1 MITHTLNLEL
11 AKKIDSIGVPIVVR
25 TMDNETQVIS
35 ANLFMRGQD
44 YAPTCE
50 SARLDIMHEDGSWAR
65 IDATTSGHTASATLP
80 SKALTNGVSMAYFAF
95 VKGPQIETTESF
107 VLRVVA
113 SAQET
118 PESDRYFD
126 ASINRLYEKWKN
138 FEAGAEHA
146 EDLRKAAETKRE
158 SDFNE
163 AQNRHETA
171 YTEAEQ
177 KRTSAFNQAEEER
190 THAEN
195 DRASAEQGRTDAESK
210 RVSAEQARVAEE
222 TSRTEAEQKREAAE
236 TTRADA
242 ESTRA
247 SQEQARTNAEQTR
260 VSQENARVAA
270 EEARAHAETA
280 RTHAEDTRTSAEDTR
295 KSEEQKR
302 EDAESARVSA
312 ESARAD
318 AEGKRATAEQARV
331 NEEQTRASQERTR
344 QTQEQQ
350 RVLNEDTRTQAA
362 QAQADAESKRD
373 LAEAARAQAE
383 ALRVAEESKRATA
396 ESGRATEEESR
407 KTRFAQM
414 MDAAQNVKFK
424 IVQADDNGTPLG
436 EGVAGIIYLVR
447 GKTDS
452 TTNEYTEWIWYE
464 GRWELFGTSGATVE
478 PITPQDIDTVA
489 QDGTISGTR
498 VLSATAL
505 NYLWT
510 KLEAKYQTQAQVA
523 AAVSASTEPLAA
535 KVQTLDTT
543 KADKQALEDLKA
555 SVNTDVKQQLNA
567 INETL
572 ATKASADSV
581 NTLEQKAATKD
592 ALAQLD
598 ANKADKSALETLKQD
613 VGDGVKKKLED
624 VNATLATKADKE
636 TTQAALATKADASAL
651 NSAKSDLIA
660 RIDLKA
666 DRQATQT
673 ALATKADKQT
683 TDTFADQATKQLKAL
698 REWAESTL
706 QSKMQEKYNEGFS
719 KGKQEGGDISETIG
733 LAQPF
738 FEFNVPR
745 DNYTWVNYNSS
756 DAINRIDPTIMLA
769 YPPRINY
776 QLLHLLLKDKADT
789 EQGKYLIQMFFDAAT
804 RGVYRTDPSKDT
816 SFKGRGEWAKNA
828 LANTTR
834 VFEMLTAEDARRLLE
849 PKIKTDR
856 ADTLVMIMWQTLPT
870 STALIC
876 SLIEKADVFRGLLS
890 WDTNDSY
897 DNLFGKLPA
906 IKEIDIRGS
915 YPTAGNIRQLS
926 RHVFAM
932 WIKPASGIT
941 IPEGFRP
948 QTELRFKHE
957 RNFYS
962 SVEYDVRV
970 LPSGK
975 IDYSGFAPNPI
986 YALYFA

>member
-65 IDATTSGHTASATLP
+65 IDASTSGHTVTATLP

-95 VKGPQIETTESF
+95 IKGPQIETTESF

-146 EDLRKAAETKRE
+146 EELRKAAETKRE

-163 AQNRHETA
+163 AQTRHETA

-177 KRTSAFNQAEEER
+177 KRTTAFNQAEEER
-190 THAEN
+190 THAEK
-195 DRASAEQGRTDAESK
+195 DRVTAEQARADAESK
-210 RVSAEQARVAEE
+210 RVSAEDARA
-222 TSRTEAEQKREAAE
+222 QAE
-236 TTRADA
+236 TARADA
-242 ESTRA
+242 ESKRAQAEAARDSAEQTRA
-247 SQEQARTNAEQTR
+247 SQEQARTNAENTR
-260 VSQENARVAA
+260 TSQENARVAA

-280 RTHAEDTRTSAEDTR
+280 RTTAEDTRTTAEDAR

-302 EDAESARVSA
+302 
-312 ESARAD
+312 AD
-318 AEGKRATAEQARV
+318 AEAARTQAETARKDAEGLRAQAESTREEQESLRQAR
-331 NEEQTRASQERTR
+331 EQTRKEQESTR
-344 QTQEQQ
+344 AAQEQA
-350 RVLNEDTRTQAA
+350 RTQAA

-396 ESGRATEEESR
+396 ETGRATEEESR

-424 IVQADDNGTPLG
+424 IVQADENGTPLG
-436 EGVAGIIYLVR
+436 AGVAGIIYLVR
-447 GKTDS
+447 GKTES
-452 TTNEYTEWIWYE
+452 ATNEYTEWIWYE

-523 AAVSASTEPLAA
+523 AAVSASTEPLAQ
-535 KVQTLDTT
+535 KLQTLDTT

-567 INETL
+567 INDTL
-572 ATKASADSV
+572 ATKASTDSV
-581 NTLEQKAATKD
+581 STLEQKAATKEALAALEEKTATKD
-592 ALAQLD
+592 ALAQMD
-598 ANKADKSALETLKQD
+598 ADKADKQTTQSA
-613 VGDGVKKKLED
+613 
-624 VNATLATKADKE
+624 LATKADKQA
-636 TTQAALATKADASAL
+636 TQTALDTLKQDVSGKAAAISVALEGKAD
-651 NSAKSDLIA
+651 KE
-660 RIDLKA
+660 
-666 DRQATQT
+666 ATQT

-706 QSKMQEKYNEGFS
+706 QSKMQEKYNEGFN
-719 KGKQEGGDISETIG
+719 KGKQEGGEISRLVAGDLSSDQIVSTFRKLKNNNDYMSNYLQMLPDSAKETLVARLNSDEIANIVNSAHPYSLSLFVQGLGPAASATFIDSLSTRDALLFMRKLKNHRVFMVVEGEYYSKYYSRSDGIG
-733 LAQPF
+733 GVEKTEDHLGNSYGPS
-738 FEFNVPR
+738 
-745 DNYTWVNYNSS
+745 WYNIKTDDSS
-756 DAINRIDPTIMLA
+756 DA
-769 YPPRINY
+769 
-776 QLLHLLLKDKADT
+776 
-789 EQGKYLIQMFFDAAT
+789 GGAAI
-804 RGVYRTDPSKDT
+804 VPYSSNIKDT
-816 SFKGRGEWAKNA
+816 GNYILYYARIPSYIKLNYGYDYHIGSGGRLTHGRDAIEWFCFNQTYG
-828 LANTTR
+828 NTG
-834 VFEMLTAEDARRLLE
+834 
-849 PKIKTDR
+849 IKK
-856 ADTLVMIMWQTLPT
+856 P
-870 STALIC
+870 
-876 SLIEKADVFRGLLS
+876 VFRGKDL
-890 WDTNDSY
+890 
-897 DNLFGKLPA
+897 
-906 IKEIDIRGS
+906 
-915 YPTAGNIRQLS
+915 
-926 RHVFAM
+926 
-932 WIKPASGIT
+932 IKPGCWILM
-941 IPEGFRP
+941 IF
-948 QTELRFKHE
+948 
-957 RNFYS
+957 
-962 SVEYDVRV
+962 
-970 LPSGK
+970 
-975 IDYSGFAPNPI
+975 
-986 YALYFA
+986 

>member
-65 IDATTSGHTASATLP
+65 IDATTSGHTVTATLP

-95 VKGPQIETTESF
+95 IKGPQIETTESF

-146 EDLRKAAETKRE
+146 EDLRKTAETKRE

-177 KRTSAFNQAEEER
+177 KRTTAFNQAEEER
-190 THAEN
+190 THAEK
-195 DRASAEQGRTDAESK
+195 DRVTAEQARTDAEQK
-210 RVSAEQARVAEE
+210 RVSAEDARA
-222 TSRTEAEQKREAAE
+222 QAE
-236 TTRADA
+236 TARADAETKRTQAETARESA

-247 SQEQARTNAEQTR
+247 AQEQARTNAENTR
-260 VSQENARVAA
+260 TSQENARVAA

-280 RTHAEDTRTSAEDTR
+280 RTTAEDTRTTAEDAR

-302 EDAESARVSA
+302 
-312 ESARAD
+312 AD
-318 AEGKRATAEQARV
+318 AEAARTQAETARKDAEALRAQAESTR
-331 NEEQTRASQERTR
+331 NEQESLR
-344 QTQEQQ
+344 QTQEQTRKEQ
-350 RVLNEDTRTQAA
+350 ESTRVAQEQARAQAA
-362 QAQADAESKRD
+362 RAQADAESKRD

-447 GKTDS
+447 GKSES

-523 AAVSASTEPLAA
+523 AAVSASAEPLAQ
-535 KVQTLDTT
+535 KLQTLDTT

-555 SVNTDVKQQLNA
+555 SVNTDVKQQLQTINA
-567 INETL
+567 DL

-581 NTLEQKAATKD
+581 QALEQKAATKE
-592 ALAQLD
+592 ALAALD
-598 ANKADKSALETLKQD
+598 ATKADKSALETLKQD
-613 VGDGVKKKLED
+613 VDGGVKKKLEA
-624 VNATLATKADKE
+624 VNAT
-636 TTQAALATKADASAL
+636 LATKADASAL
-651 NSAKSDLIA
+651 NSAKNDLGA

-666 DRQATQT
+666 DKQATQT
-673 ALATKADKQT
+673 ALATKADKKT

-698 REWAESTL
+698 REWAENTL
-706 QSKMQEKYNEGFS
+706 QSKMQEKYNEGFN
-719 KGKQEGGDISETIG
+719 KGKQEGGEISRLVAGDLSSDQIVSTFRKLKNNNDYMSNYIQMLPDSAKETLVARLNSDEIANIVNSAHPYSLSLFVQGLGPAASATFIDSLSTRDALLFMRKLKNHRVFMVVEGEYYSKYYSRSDGIG
-733 LAQPF
+733 GVEKTEDHLNNSYGPS
-738 FEFNVPR
+738 
-745 DNYTWVNYNSS
+745 WYNIKTDDSS
-756 DAINRIDPTIMLA
+756 DA
-769 YPPRINY
+769 
-776 QLLHLLLKDKADT
+776 
-789 EQGKYLIQMFFDAAT
+789 GGAAI
-804 RGVYRTDPSKDT
+804 VPYSSNIKDT
-816 SFKGRGEWAKNA
+816 DNYILYYARIPSYIKLNYGYDYHIVSGGRLTHGRDAIEWFCFNQTYG
-828 LANTTR
+828 NTG
-834 VFEMLTAEDARRLLE
+834 
-849 PKIKTDR
+849 IKK
-856 ADTLVMIMWQTLPT
+856 P
-870 STALIC
+870 
-876 SLIEKADVFRGLLS
+876 VFRGKDL
-890 WDTNDSY
+890 
-897 DNLFGKLPA
+897 
-906 IKEIDIRGS
+906 
-915 YPTAGNIRQLS
+915 
-926 RHVFAM
+926 
-932 WIKPASGIT
+932 IKPGCWILM
-941 IPEGFRP
+941 IF
-948 QTELRFKHE
+948 
-957 RNFYS
+957 
-962 SVEYDVRV
+962 
-970 LPSGK
+970 
-975 IDYSGFAPNPI
+975 
-986 YALYFA
+986 

>member
-65 IDATTSGHTASATLP
+65 IDASTSGHTVTATLP

-95 VKGPQIETTESF
+95 TKGAQIETTESF

-177 KRTSAFNQAEEER
+177 KRTTAFTQAEEER
-190 THAEN
+190 THAEK
-195 DRASAEQGRTDAESK
+195 DRVTAEQARADAEAKRVNAESTRVAAESARTDAE
-210 RVSAEQARVAEE
+210 
-222 TSRTEAEQKREAAE
+222 QKRAQAE
-236 TTRADA
+236 TTRDSA
-242 ESTRA
+242 EQTRA
-247 SQEQARTNAEQTR
+247 SQEQARTNAENTR
-260 VSQENARVAA
+260 TSQENARVAA
-270 EEARAHAETA
+270 EEARANAETA
-280 RTHAEDTRTSAEDTR
+280 RTHAEDTRQSAEGAR

-302 EDAESARVSA
+302 ADAEAARTQAESARKDA
-312 ESARAD
+312 EAARAQ
-318 AEGKRATAEQARV
+318 AETAREEQESLRQAREQTRKEQESTRAAQEQAR
-331 NEEQTRASQERTR
+331 A
-344 QTQEQQ
+344 
-350 RVLNEDTRTQAA
+350 QAA
-362 QAQADAESKRD
+362 SAQADAENKRD
-373 LAEAARAQAE
+373 LAEAARVQAE

-396 ESGRATEEESR
+396 ESGRVTEEESR

-424 IVQADDNGTPLG
+424 IVEADDNGTPLG

-447 GKTDS
+447 GKTES
-452 TTNEYTEWIWYE
+452 ATNEYTEWIWYE

-510 KLEAKYQTQAQVA
+510 KLEAKYQTQTQVIDAINQATAPIAQK
-523 AAVSASTEPLAA
+523 L
-535 KVQTLDTT
+535 QTLDTT

-567 INETL
+567 INDTL

-613 VGDGVKKKLED
+613 VGDGVKKKLQD

-636 TTQAALATKADASAL
+636 TTQAALATKADKKAL
-651 NSAKSDLIA
+651 DALD
-660 RIDLKA
+660 IDVRTKA
-666 DRQATQT
+666 LTINA

-706 QSKMQEKYNEGFS
+706 QSKMQEKYNEGFN
-719 KGKQEGGDISETIG
+719 KGKQEGGEISRLVAG
-733 LAQPF
+733 DL
-738 FEFNVPR
+738 
-745 DNYTWVNYNSS
+745 SS
-756 DAINRIDPTIMLA
+756 DQIVSTFKK
-769 YPPRINY
+769 
-776 QLLHLLLKDKADT
+776 LKDNNN
-789 EQGKYLIQMFFDAAT
+789 YMSNYIQMLPDSAKETLVARLNSDEIANIVNFAHPYALSLFVQGLGPAASAT
-804 RGVYRTDPSKDT
+804 FIRALNKDGVSRLITKLH
-816 SFKGRGEWAKNA
+816 NH
-828 LANTTR
+828 R
-834 VFEMLTAEDARRLLE
+834 VFMVIKGKHTDHSVISQMADSGYGDSIYNDCPYWHINDANGRTSVAIIPFYDQLDDRYWSSPLQSLQYGIEAAYVENNWDVEMPKDSGRLTHGKDVIDWGHTKPSYGSSSTFFPCFRNKDLKRPGCWLL
-849 PKIKTDR
+849 
-856 ADTLVMIMWQTLPT
+856 MI
-870 STALIC
+870 
-876 SLIEKADVFRGLLS
+876 F
-890 WDTNDSY
+890 
-897 DNLFGKLPA
+897 
-906 IKEIDIRGS
+906 
-915 YPTAGNIRQLS
+915 
-926 RHVFAM
+926 
-932 WIKPASGIT
+932 
-941 IPEGFRP
+941 
-948 QTELRFKHE
+948 
-957 RNFYS
+957 
-962 SVEYDVRV
+962 
-970 LPSGK
+970 
-975 IDYSGFAPNPI
+975 
-986 YALYFA
+986 

>member
-65 IDATTSGHTASATLP
+65 IDATTSGHTVTATLP

-95 VKGPQIETTESF
+95 IKGPQIETTESF

-177 KRTSAFNQAEEER
+177 KRTTAFNQAEEER
-190 THAEN
+190 THAEK
-195 DRASAEQGRTDAESK
+195 DRVTAEQARTDAESK
-210 RVSAEQARVAEE
+210 RVN
-222 TSRTEAEQKREAAE
+222 
-236 TTRADA
+236 A

-247 SQEQARTNAEQTR
+247 QAESARADAEGKRAQAETARDSAESTRAQQESARTNAEQTR
-260 VSQENARVAA
+260 TSQENARVAA
-270 EEARAHAETA
+270 EEARANAETA
-280 RTHAEDTRTSAEDTR
+280 RTHAEDTRTSAENTR

-302 EDAESARVSA
+302 EDAETARTQA

-318 AEGKRATAEQARV
+318 AEGKRAQAESTRES
-331 NEEQTRASQERTR
+331 EEQTRASQERTR

-350 RVLNEDTRTQAA
+350 RALNEDTRTQAA
-362 QAQADAESKRD
+362 QAQADAENKRD
-373 LAEAARAQAE
+373 LAEAARVQAE
-383 ALRVAEESKRATA
+383 ALRVADESKRATA
-396 ESGRATEEESR
+396 ESGRVTEEESR
-407 KTRFAQM
+407 KARFAQM

-452 TTNEYTEWIWYE
+452 ATNEYTEWIWYE

-523 AAVSASTEPLAA
+523 AAVSASTEPLAQ
-535 KVQTLDTT
+535 KMQTLDTT

-555 SVNTDVKQQLNA
+555 SVNTDVKQQLQTVS
-567 INETL
+567 ETL
-572 ATKASADSV
+572 ATKASTDSV

-592 ALAQLD
+592 ALAALD
-598 ANKADKSALETLKQD
+598 ASKADKSALETLKQD
-613 VGDGVKKKLED
+613 VGDGVKKKLQD

-636 TTQAALATKADASAL
+636 TTQAALATKADKKAL
-651 NSAKSDLIA
+651 DALD
-660 RIDLKA
+660 IDVRTKA
-666 DRQATQT
+666 LTINA
-673 ALATKADKQT
+673 ALEGKADKQA
-683 TDTFADQATKQLKAL
+683 TDTFANQATKQLKAL

-706 QSKMQEKYNEGFS
+706 QSKMQEK
-719 KGKQEGGDISETIG
+719 
-733 LAQPF
+733 
-738 FEFNVPR
+738 
-745 DNYTWVNYNSS
+745 
-756 DAINRIDPTIMLA
+756 
-769 YPPRINY
+769 
-776 QLLHLLLKDKADT
+776 
-789 EQGKYLIQMFFDAAT
+789 
-804 RGVYRTDPSKDT
+804 
-816 SFKGRGEWAKNA
+816 
-828 LANTTR
+828 
-834 VFEMLTAEDARRLLE
+834 
-849 PKIKTDR
+849 
-856 ADTLVMIMWQTLPT
+856 
-870 STALIC
+870 
-876 SLIEKADVFRGLLS
+876 
-890 WDTNDSY
+890 
-897 DNLFGKLPA
+897 
-906 IKEIDIRGS
+906 
-915 YPTAGNIRQLS
+915 
-926 RHVFAM
+926 
-932 WIKPASGIT
+932 
-941 IPEGFRP
+941 
-948 QTELRFKHE
+948 
-957 RNFYS
+957 
-962 SVEYDVRV
+962 
-970 LPSGK
+970 
-975 IDYSGFAPNPI
+975 
-986 YALYFA
+986 

>member
-35 ANLFMRGQD
+35 ANLYMRGQD

-65 IDATTSGHTASATLP
+65 IDATTSGHTVTATLP

-138 FEAGAEHA
+138 FEASAEHA

-177 KRTSAFNQAEEER
+177 KRTTAFNQAEEER
-190 THAEN
+190 THAEK
-195 DRASAEQGRTDAESK
+195 DRVTAEQARVDAEQK
-210 RVSAEQARVAEE
+210 RVSAEAARVAEE
-222 TSRTEAEQKREAAE
+222 TSRTEAEQKRAAAE
-236 TTRADA
+236 TARAGAEDTRTQQ
-242 ESTRA
+242 ESARA
-247 SQEQARTNAEQTR
+247 NAEQTR
-260 VSQENARVAA
+260 VSQENARIAA
-270 EEARAHAETA
+270 EEGRAHAETA
-280 RTHAEDTRTSAEDTR
+280 RTTAEDTRTTAEDAR

-302 EDAESARVSA
+302 EDAETARTQA
-312 ESARAD
+312 ESARKD
-318 AEGKRATAEQARV
+318 AEGLRAQAESTREEQESLRQAR
-331 NEEQTRASQERTR
+331 EQTRKEQESTR
-344 QTQEQQ
+344 AAQEQA
-350 RVLNEDTRTQAA
+350 RTQAA

-383 ALRVAEESKRATA
+383 ALRVADESKRATA
-396 ESGRATEEESR
+396 EIGRATEEESR

-452 TTNEYTEWIWYE
+452 ATNEYTEWIWYE

-505 NYLWT
+505 NYLWAR
-510 KLEAKYQTQAQVA
+510 LEAKYQTQTQVT
-523 AAVSASTEPLAA
+523 AAVSASTEPLAT
-535 KVQTLDTT
+535 KLQTLDTT
-543 KADKQALEDLKA
+543 KADKSALEDLKA

-567 INETL
+567 INDTL

-624 VNATLATKADKE
+624 VNASLATKADKKALDALDIDVR
-636 TTQAALATKADASAL
+636 TKALTINAALEGKAD
-651 NSAKSDLIA
+651 KG
-660 RIDLKA
+660 
-666 DRQATQT
+666 ATQT

-719 KGKQEGGDISETIG
+719 RGKQEGGGAEKVFTGDLTPAQVDELYDKIKDDDDAVSLFVAGAHEKAVNSLVQQRHIG
-733 LAQPF
+733 SIDKP
-738 FEFNVPR
+738 VKG
-745 DNYTWVNYNSS
+745 S
-756 DAINRIDPTIMLA
+756 DPL
-769 YPPRINY
+769 
-776 QLLHLLLKDKADT
+776 
-789 EQGKYLIQMFFDAAT
+789 
-804 RGVYRTDPSKDT
+804 V
-816 SFKGRGEWAKNA
+816 KNA
-828 LANTTR
+828 LIRKLNRENLIALMREIDATSAGKLAQELDEKGMARLIATVAQGDFLAYMYLSLDYYGAKEVR
-834 VFEMLTAEDARRLLE
+834 EKISKAMARAKVSLGGETAEDQSCGIWQWYAGSSREAKYVAIFAPQTRDSDWAWTAHARTFTSQDGMVTVTREKLIAKNRPAESYILLIF
-849 PKIKTDR
+849 PR
-856 ADTLVMIMWQTLPT
+856 
-870 STALIC
+870 S
-876 SLIEKADVFRGLLS
+876 S
-890 WDTNDSY
+890 WD
-897 DNLFGKLPA
+897 
-906 IKEIDIRGS
+906 E
-915 YPTAGNIRQLS
+915 
-926 RHVFAM
+926 
-932 WIKPASGIT
+932 
-941 IPEGFRP
+941 
-948 QTELRFKHE
+948 
-957 RNFYS
+957 
-962 SVEYDVRV
+962 
-970 LPSGK
+970 
-975 IDYSGFAPNPI
+975 
-986 YALYFA
+986 

>member
-65 IDATTSGHTASATLP
+65 IDATTSGHTVSATLP

-95 VKGPQIETTESF
+95 IKGPQIETTESF

-146 EDLRKAAETKRE
+146 EELRKAAETKRE
-158 SDFNE
+158 SDFTE

-177 KRTSAFNQAEEER
+177 KRTTAFNQAEEER
-190 THAEN
+190 THAEK
-195 DRASAEQGRTDAESK
+195 DRVTAEQARADAESK
-210 RVSAEQARVAEE
+210 RVSAEDARA
-222 TSRTEAEQKREAAE
+222 QAE
-236 TTRADA
+236 TARADA
-242 ESTRA
+242 ESKRAQAEAARESAEQTRA

-260 VSQENARVAA
+260 TSQENARVAA
-270 EEARAHAETA
+270 EEARANAETA
-280 RTHAEDTRTSAEDTR
+280 RTHAEDTRTSAEDAR
-295 KSEEQKR
+295 ESEEQKR
-302 EDAESARVSA
+302 EDAETARTQA
-312 ESARAD
+312 ESARKD
-318 AEGKRATAEQARV
+318 AEAARAQAESTREEQESLRQAR
-331 NEEQTRASQERTR
+331 EQTRKEQESTR
-344 QTQEQQ
+344 AAQEQA
-350 RVLNEDTRTQAA
+350 RTQAA

-383 ALRVAEESKRATA
+383 ALRVADESKRATA
-396 ESGRATEEESR
+396 ETGRATEEESR

-424 IVQADDNGTPLG
+424 IVEADDNGTPLG

-447 GKTDS
+447 GKTES

-510 KLEAKYQTQAQVA
+510 KLEAKYQTQAQVS
-523 AAVSASTEPLAA
+523 AAVSAATQPLAA
-535 KVQTLDTT
+535 KLQTLDTT

-567 INETL
+567 INNTL

-581 NTLEQKAATKD
+581 STLEQKAATKE
-592 ALAQLD
+592 ALAALEE
-598 ANKADKSALETLKQD
+598 KAATKDALETLKQD

-636 TTQAALATKADASAL
+636 TTQAALATKADKSAL
-651 NSAKSDLIA
+651 DALD
-660 RIDLKA
+660 IDVRTKA
-666 DRQATQT
+666 LTINA

-706 QSKMQEKYNEGFS
+706 QSKMQEKYNEGFN

-738 FEFNVPR
+738 FEFNVPK
-745 DNYTWVNYNSS
+745 DNYTWVSYSSS
-756 DAINRIDPTIMLA
+756 DELKMIDPTIMLA

-789 EQGKYLIQMFFDAAT
+789 EQGKHLIQMFFDAAT

-890 WDTNDSY
+890 WDTNGSY
-897 DNLFGKLPA
+897 NNLFGKLPA

-915 YPTAGNIRQLS
+915 YSTAGNIRKLS
-926 RHVFAM
+926 RHVFSM
-932 WIKPASGIT
+932 WIKPASDIT

-975 IDYSGFAPNPI
+975 IDYSGFAPDPI
-986 YALYFA
+986 YALYFV

>member
-44 YAPTCE
+44 YTPTCE

-65 IDATTSGHTASATLP
+65 IDATTSGHTVSATLP

-95 VKGPQIETTESF
+95 IKGPQIETTESF

-177 KRTSAFNQAEEER
+177 KRISAFNQAEEER
-190 THAEN
+190 THAEK
-195 DRASAEQGRTDAESK
+195 DRATAEQARADAESK
-210 RVSAEQARVAEE
+210 RANAEAARVTEE
-222 TSRTEAEQKREAAE
+222 TSR
-236 TTRADA
+236 ADA
-242 ESTRA
+242 EGKRAQAETARESAEQIRA
-247 SQEQARTNAEQTR
+247 SQEQARTNAENTR
-260 VSQENARVAA
+260 TSQENARVAA
-270 EEARAHAETA
+270 EEARANAETA
-280 RTHAEDTRTSAEDTR
+280 RTHAEDTRTSAEDAR
-295 KSEEQKR
+295 KSDEQKR
-302 EDAESARVSA
+302 EAAETARESA
-312 ESARAD
+312 ETARAD
-318 AEGKRATAEQARV
+318 AEGKRAAAEQARV

-350 RVLNEDTRTQAA
+350 RALNEDTRAQAA
-362 QAQADAESKRD
+362 RAQADAESKRD
-373 LAEAARAQAE
+373 LAEAARVQAE

-424 IVQADDNGTPLG
+424 IVEADANGTPLG
-436 EGVAGIIYLVR
+436 AGVAGIIYLVR

-452 TTNEYTEWIWYE
+452 ATNEYTEWIWYE

-535 KVQTLDTT
+535 KVQTLNTT
-543 KADKQALEDLKA
+543 KADKQALEDLKT

-581 NTLEQKAATKD
+581 NTLEQKAATKE
-592 ALAQLD
+592 ALAALD
-598 ANKADKSALETLKQD
+598 ATKADKSALETLRQD

-636 TTQAALATKADASAL
+636 TMQAALATKADASAL
-651 NSAKSDLIA
+651 NSAKSDLSA
-660 RIDLKA
+660 RIDL
-666 DRQATQT
+666 
-673 ALATKADKQT
+673 KADKQT

-698 REWAESTL
+698 REWAENTL
-706 QSKMQEKYNEGFS
+706 QSKMQEKYNEGFN
-719 KGKQEGGDISETIG
+719 KGKQEGGGAEKVFTGELTPTQIDELYDKIKGNDYTLGLFAVGAHEKIVNLLVQRRHIG
-733 LAQPF
+733 
-738 FEFNVPR
+738 
-745 DNYTWVNYNSS
+745 S
-756 DAINRIDPTIMLA
+756 IDKL
-769 YPPRINY
+769 
-776 QLLHLLLKDKADT
+776 
-789 EQGKYLIQMFFDAAT
+789 
-804 RGVYRTDPSKDT
+804 V
-816 SFKGRGEWAKNA
+816 KGPDSLTKNA
-828 LANTTR
+828 L
-834 VFEMLTAEDARRLLE
+834 
-849 PKIKTDR
+849 
-856 ADTLVMIMWQTLPT
+856 
-870 STALIC
+870 
-876 SLIEKADVFRGLLS
+876 IEKLNRENLIALMREIDATSAGKLARELDEKRMARLIATVAQGDFLAYMYLHLDYYSEEEVREKISKAMARAKVSLGGEIAESQSCSIWQWYTGGSESSKYVAILAPQVGDRDWAWVVRARTFTSQDGMVTVTREKLIAKNRPADSRILLIFPRQS
-890 WDTNDSY
+890 WD
-897 DNLFGKLPA
+897 K
-906 IKEIDIRGS
+906 
-915 YPTAGNIRQLS
+915 
-926 RHVFAM
+926 
-932 WIKPASGIT
+932 
-941 IPEGFRP
+941 
-948 QTELRFKHE
+948 
-957 RNFYS
+957 
-962 SVEYDVRV
+962 
-970 LPSGK
+970 
-975 IDYSGFAPNPI
+975 
-986 YALYFA
+986 

>member
-65 IDATTSGHTASATLP
+65 IDATTSGHTVTATLP

-95 VKGPQIETTESF
+95 IKGPQIETTESF

-138 FEAGAEHA
+138 FESGAEHA
-146 EDLRKAAETKRE
+146 EELRKAAETKRE
-158 SDFNE
+158 SDFTE
-163 AQNRHETA
+163 AQTRHETA
-171 YTEAEQ
+171 YADAEQ

-190 THAEN
+190 THAEK
-195 DRASAEQGRTDAESK
+195 DRVTAEQARADAEQK
-210 RVSAEQARVAEE
+210 RVSAEAARVAEE
-222 TSRTEAEQKREAAE
+222 TSRTEAEQKRAAAE
-236 TTRADA
+236 TARESA

-247 SQEQARTNAEQTR
+247 SQETARTNAEQTR
-260 VSQENARVAA
+260 TSQENARVAA
-270 EEARAHAETA
+270 EEARANAETA
-280 RTHAEDTRTSAEDTR
+280 RTHAEDTRTSAEDAR

-302 EDAESARVSA
+302 ADAEAARTQAESARK
-312 ESARAD
+312 D
-318 AEGKRATAEQARV
+318 AEGLRAQAESTREEQESLRQAR
-331 NEEQTRASQERTR
+331 EQTRKEQESTR
-344 QTQEQQ
+344 AAQEQA
-350 RVLNEDTRTQAA
+350 RTQAA

-396 ESGRATEEESR
+396 ETGRATEEESR

-424 IVQADDNGTPLG
+424 IVEADDNGTPLG

-447 GKTDS
+447 GKTES

-510 KLEAKYQTQAQVA
+510 KLEAKYQTQAQVG

-535 KVQTLDTT
+535 KLQALDTT

-567 INETL
+567 INDTL
-572 ATKASADSV
+572 ATKATADSV
-581 NTLEQKAATKD
+581 SALEQKAATKD

-636 TTQAALATKADASAL
+636 TTQAALATKADKKAL
-651 NSAKSDLIA
+651 DALD
-660 RIDLKA
+660 IDVRTKA
-666 DRQATQT
+666 LTINA
-673 ALATKADKQT
+673 ALEGKADKQT

-719 KGKQEGGDISETIG
+719 KGKQEGGEISRLVAGDLSSDQIVSTFRKLKNNNDYMSNYIQMLPDSAKETLVARLNSDEIANMVNSARPYSLSLFVQG
-733 LAQPF
+733 LGPDASATFIRALNKDGVSRLITNLHNYRVFMVIKGKYTDHSAISQMADGGGYNESLGNDCKYEYIKDANGRNSVAIIPF
-738 FEFNVPR
+738 YDQLDDRQWTPPLQELQYGIETVYLESGWSVHASGDSGRLTHGKDVIDWAHTEP
-745 DNYTWVNYNSS
+745 NYNSS
-756 DAINRIDPTIMLA
+756 STY
-769 YPPRINY
+769 YPCFRCKD
-776 QLLHLLLKDKADT
+776 LKRP
-789 EQGKYLIQMFFDAAT
+789 GCWIL
-804 RGVYRTDPSKDT
+804 
-816 SFKGRGEWAKNA
+816 
-828 LANTTR
+828 
-834 VFEMLTAEDARRLLE
+834 
-849 PKIKTDR
+849 
-856 ADTLVMIMWQTLPT
+856 MI
-870 STALIC
+870 
-876 SLIEKADVFRGLLS
+876 F
-890 WDTNDSY
+890 
-897 DNLFGKLPA
+897 
-906 IKEIDIRGS
+906 
-915 YPTAGNIRQLS
+915 
-926 RHVFAM
+926 
-932 WIKPASGIT
+932 
-941 IPEGFRP
+941 
-948 QTELRFKHE
+948 
-957 RNFYS
+957 
-962 SVEYDVRV
+962 
-970 LPSGK
+970 
-975 IDYSGFAPNPI
+975 
-986 YALYFA
+986 

>member
-65 IDATTSGHTASATLP
+65 IDATTSGHTVTATLP

-95 VKGPQIETTESF
+95 IKGPQIETTESF

-177 KRTSAFNQAEEER
+177 KRTTAFNQAEEER
-190 THAEN
+190 THAEK
-195 DRASAEQGRTDAESK
+195 DRVTAEQARADAESK
-210 RVSAEQARVAEE
+210 RVSAEQARENAETARADAE
-222 TSRTEAEQKREAAE
+222 TKRTQAE

-247 SQEQARTNAEQTR
+247 QQESARTNAENTR
-260 VSQENARVAA
+260 TSQENARVAA
-270 EEARAHAETA
+270 EEARANAETA
-280 RTHAEDTRTSAEDTR
+280 RTHAEDTRQSAEDAR

-302 EDAESARVSA
+302 ADAEAARTQAESARK
-312 ESARAD
+312 D
-318 AEGKRATAEQARV
+318 AEGLRAQAESTREEQESLRQAR
-331 NEEQTRASQERTR
+331 EQTRKEQESTR
-344 QTQEQQ
+344 AAQEQA
-350 RVLNEDTRTQAA
+350 RTQAA

-396 ESGRATEEESR
+396 ETGRATEEESR

-424 IVQADDNGTPLG
+424 IVQADANGTPLG
-436 EGVAGIIYLVR
+436 DGVAGIIYLVR

-452 TTNEYTEWIWYE
+452 ATNEYTEWIWYE

-510 KLEAKYQTQAQVA
+510 RLEAKYQTQTQVT
-523 AAVSASTEPLAA
+523 AAVSASTEPLAT
-535 KVQTLDTT
+535 KLQTLDTT

-555 SVNTDVKQQLNA
+555 SVNTDVKQQLQT
-567 INETL
+567 INDTL
-572 ATKASADSV
+572 ATKASTDSV

-592 ALAQLD
+592 ALAALEE
-598 ANKADKSALETLKQD
+598 KAATKEALETLRQD
-613 VGDGVKKKLED
+613 VGDGVKKKLEA
-624 VNATLATKADKE
+624 VNAT
-636 TTQAALATKADASAL
+636 LATKADASAL
-651 NSAKSDLIA
+651 NSAKSDLSA

-666 DRQATQT
+666 DKQATQT
-673 ALATKADKQT
+673 ALNTLRTTKADKQT

-719 KGKQEGGDISETIG
+719 RGKQEGGEISRLVAG
-733 LAQPF
+733 DL
-738 FEFNVPR
+738 
-745 DNYTWVNYNSS
+745 SS
-756 DAINRIDPTIMLA
+756 DQIVSTFRKLKNNNDYMSNYLQMLPDSA
-769 YPPRINY
+769 KETLVARLNSDEIANIVNSAHPYSLSLFVQGLGPAASATFIRALNKDGVSRLITK
-776 QLLHLLLKDKADT
+776 LH
-789 EQGKYLIQMFFDAAT
+789 
-804 RGVYRTDPSKDT
+804 
-816 SFKGRGEWAKNA
+816 NH
-828 LANTTR
+828 R
-834 VFEMLTAEDARRLLE
+834 VFMVIKGKHTDHSVISQMADSGYGDSIYNDCPYWHINGANGSASVAIIPFYNQLDDRYWSSPLQSLQYGIEAAYVENNWDVEIPKDSGRLTHGKDVIGWGHTKPSYGSSSTFFPCFRNKDLKRPGCWLL
-849 PKIKTDR
+849 
-856 ADTLVMIMWQTLPT
+856 MI
-870 STALIC
+870 
-876 SLIEKADVFRGLLS
+876 F
-890 WDTNDSY
+890 
-897 DNLFGKLPA
+897 
-906 IKEIDIRGS
+906 
-915 YPTAGNIRQLS
+915 
-926 RHVFAM
+926 
-932 WIKPASGIT
+932 
-941 IPEGFRP
+941 
-948 QTELRFKHE
+948 
-957 RNFYS
+957 
-962 SVEYDVRV
+962 
-970 LPSGK
+970 
-975 IDYSGFAPNPI
+975 
-986 YALYFA
+986 